1 MSDIEFYVPE
11 GETIPT
17 DLRLYVGDE
26 YVKYKRIERGFRFL
40 VYLDDEGRAME
51 VVEKIVSV
59 MIQEHDESE
68 HGVSWRTV
76 SLKVVPQEDR
86 YKIGTMIDW
95 VYRVRDSY

>member
-26 YVKYKRIERGFRFL
+26 YVIYKRIEGGFRFL

>member
-1 MSDIEFYVPE
+1 MSDIKFYVPK

-17 DLRLYVGDE
+17 NLSLYVGDE
-26 YVKYKRIERGFRFL
+26 YVTYERIEGGFRFL
-40 VYLDDEGRAME
+40 VYLDDEDRAMK
-51 VVEKIVSV
+51 VVEKIVRV

>member
-1 MSDIEFYVPE
+1 
-11 GETIPT
+11 
-17 DLRLYVGDE
+17 
-26 YVKYKRIERGFRFL
+26 
-40 VYLDDEGRAME
+40 ME
-51 VVEKIVSV
+51 IVEKIVRV

>member
-1 MSDIEFYVPE
+1 MSDIEFYVPK

-17 DLRLYVGDE
+17 DLRLYVGDK
-26 YVKYKRIERGFRFL
+26 YVEYKRIEGGFRFL
-40 VYLDDEGRAME
+40 VYLDDEDRAME
-51 VVEKIVSV
+51 VAEKIVRV

>member
-1 MSDIEFYVPE
+1 MMKPGDIWGACPK
-11 GETIPT
+11 
-17 DLRLYVGDE
+17 RYVGW
-26 YVKYKRIERGFRFL
+26 
-40 VYLDDEGRAME
+40 AME
-51 VVEKIVSV
+51 VAEKIVRV

>member
-1 MSDIEFYVPE
+1 MSDIEFYVPK

-17 DLRLYVGDE
+17 DLRLYVGDK
-26 YVKYKRIERGFRFL
+26 YVEYKRIEGGFRFL
-40 VYLDDEGRAME
+40 VYLDDEDRAME
-51 VVEKIVSV
+51 VAEKIVRV

-76 SLKVVPQEDR
+76 SIKVVPQEDR

>member
-1 MSDIEFYVPE
+1 MSDIEFYVPK

-26 YVKYKRIERGFRFL
+26 YVIYKRIEGGFRFL
-40 VYLDDEGRAME
+40 VYLDDEDRAME